1 MSRLS
6 FRPRP
11 LDIHKKLP
19 IVKSVKDFEDDD
31 TPTSGTRNSQMLRLA
46 AVEVETEGFATVEDI
61 FVNIHLAMDKN
72 VGILAMEIYFP
83 PTCVQ
88 QEALEAHDGASKGKY
103 TIGLGQDCMA
113 FCTEVEDV
121 ISMSLIAV
129 TSLLVKY
136 KIDPK
141 QIGRLEVGS
150 ETVIDKSKSI
160 KTFLMQIFEVL
171 FPNHHDFLSRIVV
184 PSSC

>member
-1 MSRLS
+1 MSMLS

-11 LDIHKKLP
+11 LDIYKKLP
-19 IVKSVKDFEDDD
+19 VVKSVKDFEDDD
-31 TPTSGTRNSQMLRLA
+31 TPTSATRNSQMLRLA
-46 AVEVETEGFATVEDI
+46 AVKVETE
-61 FVNIHLAMDKN
+61 
-72 VGILAMEIYFP
+72 
-83 PTCVQ
+83 
-88 QEALEAHDGASKGKY
+88 EALEAHDGASKGKY

-121 ISMSLIAV
+121 ISMSLTAV
-129 TSLLVKY
+129 TSLLAKY

-160 KTFLMQIFEVL
+160 KTFLMQIFEVV
-171 FPNHHDFLSRIVV
+171 NKH
-184 PSSC
+184 

>member
-31 TPTSGTRNSQMLRLA
+31 TPTSATRNSQMLHLA
-46 AVEVETEGFATVEDI
+46 AVEVETE
-61 FVNIHLAMDKN
+61 
-72 VGILAMEIYFP
+72 
-83 PTCVQ
+83 
-88 QEALEAHDGASKGKY
+88 EALEAHDGASKGKY

-121 ISMSLIAV
+121 ISMSLTAV
-129 TSLLVKY
+129 TSLLAKY

-160 KTFLMQIFEVL
+160 KTFLMQIFEVV
-171 FPNHHDFLSRIVV
+171 NKH
-184 PSSC
+184 

>member
-1 MSRLS
+1 MSMLS

-11 LDIHKKLP
+11 LDIYKKLP
-19 IVKSVKDFEDDD
+19 VVKSVKDFEDDD
-31 TPTSGTRNSQMLRLA
+31 TPTSATRNSQMLRLA
-46 AVEVETEGFATVEDI
+46 AVKVETE
-61 FVNIHLAMDKN
+61 
-72 VGILAMEIYFP
+72 
-83 PTCVQ
+83 
-88 QEALEAHDGASKGKY
+88 EALEAHDGASKGKY

-121 ISMSLIAV
+121 ISMSLTAV
-129 TSLLVKY
+129 TSLLAKY

-160 KTFLMQIFEVL
+160 KTLMQIFEVV
-171 FPNHHDFLSRIVV
+171 NKH
-184 PSSC
+184 

>member
-1 MSRLS
+1 MGKKKTFRGQQSKRFQNPCPSSSSNKTLEISRFTSPLS
-6 FRPRP
+6 
-11 LDIHKKLP
+11 
-19 IVKSVKDFEDDD
+19 
-31 TPTSGTRNSQMLRLA
+31 
-46 AVEVETEGFATVEDI
+46 
-61 FVNIHLAMDKN
+61 
-72 VGILAMEIYFP
+72 IL
-83 PTCVQ
+83 T
-88 QEALEAHDGASKGKY
+88 
-103 TIGLGQDCMA
+103 
-113 FCTEVEDV
+113 
-121 ISMSLIAV
+121 AV
-129 TSLLVKY
+129 TSLLAKY